1 MKQITAEDVRALQ
14 KETGE
19 GLMWCKQELK
29 RRWAEEEKDEMSKEV
44 HRLYYMDDNKGSDYD
59 ERLRDI
65 LLYLVGK
72 T

>member
-1 MKQITAEDVRALQ
+1 MKQITAYDVRALQ

-29 RRWAEEEKDEMSKEV
+29 RRWAEEEKEEMIKEV
-44 HRLYYMDDNKGSDYD
+44 ERLYHMEKGSEYD

-65 LLYLVGK
+65 LLYLVSK
-72 T
+72 A

>member
-29 RRWAEEEKDEMSKEV
+29 RRWAEEEKEEMIKEV
-44 HRLYYMDDNKGSDYD
+44 ERLYHMDDKGSEYD

-65 LLYLVGK
+65 LLYLVGRV
-72 T
+72 